1 MLSMD
6 CKNRGGNVF
15 VRIYSTT
22 YIYIDVN
29 LILCAYV
36 DCMLARCN
44 IYKSFNM
51 YIPFVILYIYKHKN
65 VLIVIRT
72 TRKLLI
78 T

>member
-44 IYKSFNM
+44 TYIKVLM
-51 YIPFVILYIYKHKN
+51 YIPFVILYIYIEYIYISMKMF
-65 VLIVIRT
+65 
-72 TRKLLI
+72 
-78 T
+78 

>member
-6 CKNRGGNVF
+6 CKNRGGNVYLF
-15 VRIYSTT
+15 AYIARRI

-36 DCMLARCN
+36 NCMLARCN

-51 YIPFVILYIYKHKN
+51 YIPFVILYNIYIHIYISMKMF
-65 VLIVIRT
+65 
-72 TRKLLI
+72 
-78 T
+78 